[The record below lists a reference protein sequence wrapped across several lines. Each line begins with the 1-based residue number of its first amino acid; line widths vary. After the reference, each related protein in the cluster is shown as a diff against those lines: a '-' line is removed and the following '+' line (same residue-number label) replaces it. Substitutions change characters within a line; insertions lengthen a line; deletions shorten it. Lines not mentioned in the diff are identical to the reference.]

1 MFYTYY
7 LYHTCFCFCFLT
19 FKGILKQS
27 SQYLLFNGQR
37 HLRVWREAP
46 IIFTIQSTHLFPTV
60 AASLPF
66 TPLYSPIWLPSF
78 LVHIPQG
85 FTEVLPQSQLSILTP
100 PPHSQSTSFFHIQL
114 RTHLFQKSP
123 QTWFHPFIAPV
134 FFLPLATP
142 KAVFSVLDYFFI
154 ETVAFPLRL
163 TENFHN
169 QLPDQFPCSFY
180 FPYFQFLSFHLRHVL
195 SSPKRKKPRT

>member
-123 QTWFHPFIAPV
+123 QT
-134 FFLPLATP
+134 
-142 KAVFSVLDYFFI
+142 
-154 ETVAFPLRL
+154 
-163 TENFHN
+163 
-169 QLPDQFPCSFY
+169 
-180 FPYFQFLSFHLRHVL
+180 
-195 SSPKRKKPRT
+195 